1 METHSDS
8 APMNGG
14 NGAHS
19 YSKNS
24 FYQKQFADLVKDK
37 IVEVISAKLD
47 VKSPCS
53 VSSVPFTLADLG
65 CSVGPN
71 TVIAMQN
78 FMEAIKLKYQDQG
91 PAHSQILPQFQVFF
105 NDQVLNDFNT
115 LFRSLPQDRQY
126 FAAGVAGSFCGRL
139 FPESSIHFVYSSTA
153 LHWLSRVP
161 EELRDRNSAAWNKG
175 RIHYTS
181 APDEVIKAYSAHFA
195 KDMQIFFDDRAKEIV
210 SGGMMVLIIPASD
223 DKLPRSQDAFGITF
237 NCMAS
242 SLMDMVK
249 LGIIAE
255 DEVDS
260 FNIPMYCPCPNEME
274 EVIEKNGNFKI
285 EKMESL
291 LAASA
296 LKGRPINIP
305 EWVAHVD
312 ARFRFSS
319 IYDQDLCSINFTTT
333 RRSPSNA
340 SSPDVHA
347 HTDKSEYAGCS
358 PGANPP
364 TLKSDM
370 KTVWDSD
377 CCVMGEGGI
386 LRVTPRFWGK
396 RGCRDSVRSCVFS
409 GWRACLVNCR
419 RPGLLASRPLAG
431 MILCLLQEIDLAD
444 DVLVDEQDISA
455 PVPPRIRLLRNTP
468 ARGTLPPDICSPC
481 LVSST
486 YFS

>member
-1 METHSDS
+1 M
-8 APMNGG
+8 
-14 NGAHS
+14 
-19 YSKNS
+19 S
-24 FYQKQFADLVKDK
+24 FVCCSFHILQKQFADLVKNK

-126 FAAGVAGSFCGRL
+126 FAAGVAGSFYGRL

-223 DKLPRSQDAFGITF
+223 DKLPRSQDAVGITF

-249 LGIIAE
+249 LVSLFHQILLFYPKHVG
-255 DEVDS
+255 
-260 FNIPMYCPCPNEME
+260 
-274 EVIEKNGNFKI
+274 KI
-285 EKMESL
+285 
-291 LAASA
+291 
-296 LKGRPINIP
+296 
-305 EWVAHVD
+305 
-312 ARFRFSS
+312 
-319 IYDQDLCSINFTTT
+319 
-333 RRSPSNA
+333 
-340 SSPDVHA
+340 
-347 HTDKSEYAGCS
+347 
-358 PGANPP
+358 
-364 TLKSDM
+364 
-370 KTVWDSD
+370 
-377 CCVMGEGGI
+377 
-386 LRVTPRFWGK
+386 
-396 RGCRDSVRSCVFS
+396 
-409 GWRACLVNCR
+409 
-419 RPGLLASRPLAG
+419 
-431 MILCLLQEIDLAD
+431 
-444 DVLVDEQDISA
+444 
-455 PVPPRIRLLRNTP
+455 
-468 ARGTLPPDICSPC
+468 
-481 LVSST
+481 
-486 YFS
+486 